1 MQHLEVK
8 LLNDIG
14 VDDLTLTMLS
24 ERMDGLPKHPI
35 SEKPWA
41 AYPYHPKAT
50 FTIAHTG
57 HDILLKYYVEEA
69 HLRCVNVDINAP
81 VYEDSCVEI
90 FIAFDEAGYY
100 NLEFNCLGTA
110 LVGYGQDRSH
120 RSLLEG
126 NGIRRIKYAA
136 KLSNERGDLYQWELM
151 LMIPVPL
158 FKHHSIN
165 SLSGLV
171 CKANFYKCG
180 DLTQQPHY
188 LSWRAIEAPEPD
200 FHLPQFFGT
209 LIFQ

>member
-8 LLNDIG
+8 LLNDTG
-14 VDDLTLTMLS
+14 VDDMTPTMLS
-24 ERMDGLPKHPI
+24 ERMVGLPKQSI
-35 SEKPWA
+35 SKKPWPV
-41 AYPYHPKAT
+41 YPYHPKVD

-81 VYEDSCVEI
+81 VYEDSCVEF
-90 FIAFDEAGYY
+90 FIAFDETGYY
-100 NLEFNCLGTA
+100 NLEFNCLGIA

-120 RSLLEG
+120 RSLL
-126 NGIRRIKYAA
+126 NKNVIRQIKYEA
-136 KLSNERGDLYQWELM
+136 KLSNEKQGLYQWELM
-151 LMIPVPL
+151 LIIPVQL
-158 FKHHSIN
+158 FMHHSFN

-171 CKANFYKCG
+171 CRANFYKCG